1 MEGSGKIRLVSNKCD
16 TRRTAAGPWFCFLLT
31 PRTATG
37 RTTWGGVGGTGHTAS
52 GNALRLPTAALARGR
67 GLTRQRAPR
76 RIWTAQTG
84 ANYGTGVLCKSA
96 RARLGARRDR
106 HPGWE
111 GRRTQSSVC
120 SQARVAARSLG
131 GEGARETEWP
141 RRPDGPARAELT
153 AECRTAARGLSAFP
167 LGRRE
172 TACPRGP
179 SRLACVTS

>member
-111 GRRTQSSVC
+111 GRRTRSGVC
-120 SQARVAARSLG
+120 SQATVAARSLG

-167 LGRRE
+167 LGRRKM
-172 TACPRGP
+172 ACPRGP